1 MNCDLVRSLDADL
14 TWNLINTDKLN
25 SSTRRA
31 KTIFKARDAVP
42 LNQQWAIFLEF
53 ELNFDTTII
62 SNVFKFGGTCITRMK
77 SRLDL

>member
-53 ELNFDTTII
+53 ELILI
-62 SNVFKFGGTCITRMK
+62 QLSSAMCSNLGALV
-77 SRLDL
+77 